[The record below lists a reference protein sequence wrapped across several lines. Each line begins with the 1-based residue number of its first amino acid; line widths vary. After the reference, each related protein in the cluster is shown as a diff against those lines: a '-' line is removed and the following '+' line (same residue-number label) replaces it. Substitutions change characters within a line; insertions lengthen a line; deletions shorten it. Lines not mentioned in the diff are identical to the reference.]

1 MAKRRGLSL
10 METIIALFLITVGVL
25 EVAGVF
31 QSAFNSRQ
39 RAANTALATAIAT
52 KRIAQI
58 RQQAT
63 TPTTFSN
70 WSGID
75 GTANDTEF
83 PDFAV
88 TTSSEWVIQ
97 YSPCSLSEK
106 RYTPN
111 ERTMSRSLRKVTVG
125 VSWDASKPSSRVEMS
140 ALVGAPKLG
149 FASLGIVESLPT
161 TLSWGRSTTLTAV
174 ARDAGGNEMPDL
186 FYNWEVIP
194 SSGNANISSNRSGR
208 TATLLH
214 NLSSGPPPEPR
225 NCVLVLSTVYQRAL
239 KQTKFTLKLAP
250 R

>member
-1 MAKRRGLSL
+1 

-52 KRIAQI
+52 KRVAQV

-63 TPTTFSN
+63 APAVFSN

-75 GTANDTEF
+75 GTTSDTEF

-88 TTSSEWVIQ
+88 TTSSEWFVQ
-97 YSPCSLSEK
+97 YSPCSLSEQ

-111 ERTMSRSLRKVTVG
+111 ERTMSRSLRKVTVS
-125 VSWDASKPSSRVEMS
+125 VSWDSSKPSSRVEMS

-149 FASLGIVESLPT
+149 FASLGIVESLPSS
-161 TLSWGRSTTLTAV
+161 LIWGSTTTLTAV
-174 ARDAGGNEMPDL
+174 ARDSGGNAMPDL

-194 SSGNANISSNRSGR
+194 SSGNANVSSNRSGR

-214 NLSSGPPPEPR
+214 NLSGGPPPGPGQCE
-225 NCVLVLSTVYQRAL
+225 LILSTVYQRAL
-239 KQTKFTLKLAP
+239 QQKKFTVKLDVKP
-250 R
+250 PPP